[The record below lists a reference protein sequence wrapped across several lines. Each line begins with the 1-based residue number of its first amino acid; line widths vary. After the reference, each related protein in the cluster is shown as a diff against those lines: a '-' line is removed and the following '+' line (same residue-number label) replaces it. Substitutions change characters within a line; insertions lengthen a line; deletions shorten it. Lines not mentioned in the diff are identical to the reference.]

1 MKIYINGRFLTQP
14 ISGVQRYGIEILKSL
29 DSLLCKKA
37 INGKLWEFEVLT
49 PNKNLITNL
58 ELKAIPIK
66 KCGVLTGH
74 LWEQFELPFICG
86 KNVLF
91 CLGNL
96 APVLS
101 LFTNKH
107 VFVTVHDL
115 SFRYFPKA
123 YSLLFRIY
131 YRLIT
136 PIIFWRSAGVITV
149 SNSELKSLLKI
160 YQIDSRKIV
169 AIQNGPF
176 SSDYMQEL
184 SNSEKKTESKDQVE
198 VLYVGAINK
207 RKNIEGFLSA
217 IRLIS
222 NKIPVRGIIIG
233 AGAGSFSKFN
243 LKESMR
249 GSDNIYWRGQI
260 NNINELIE
268 FYRTAK
274 CFVFPSFYEAS
285 PLPPIEAMAAGCPVI
300 ASSIEANMER
310 CGTAAL
316 YCDPNNPADIAE
328 KIEMVITQSE
338 LRDELI
344 EMGFQKCQEYSWERT
359 VIKTFHFIAE
369 KIMN

>member
-29 DSLLCKKA
+29 DSLISKEV
-37 INGKLWEFEVLT
+37 IDSKLWEFEVLT
-49 PNKNLITNL
+49 PNKNLITNI
-58 ELKAIPIK
+58 ELKGIPIK
-66 KCGVLTGH
+66 KCGILMGH
-74 LWEQFELPFICG
+74 LWEQFELPFFCG
-86 KNVLF
+86 KNVLI

-96 APVLS
+96 APVFS
-101 LFTNKH
+101 LLTNNH

-123 YSLLFRIY
+123 YSLLFRIF

-160 YQIDSRKIV
+160 YRIDSKKIV
-169 AIQNGPF
+169 AVQNGPF

-184 SNSEKKTESKDQVE
+184 SNSEMKAESTGHAK

-207 RKNIEGFLSA
+207 RKNIEGFLNA
-217 IRLIS
+217 IRLVRK
-222 NKIPVRGIIIG
+222 KIPVQGIVIG
-233 AGAGSFSKFN
+233 ASGGSFSKFN
-243 LKESMR
+243 LKEFN
-249 GSDNIYWRGQI
+249 DEIHNIYWGGQI

-268 FYRTAK
+268 FYRAAK

-285 PLPPIEAMAAGCPVI
+285 PLPPIEAMAVGCPVI
-300 ASSIEANMER
+300 ASNIEANKER
-310 CGTAAL
+310 CGAAAL
-316 YCDPNNPADIAE
+316 YCDPNNPEDIAE

-338 LRDELI
+338 LRNSLI
-344 EMGFQKCQEYSWERT
+344 EMGFQKCQEYSWEKT
-359 VIKTFHFIAE
+359 VINTFYFISD
-369 KIMN
+369 KIIN

>member
-29 DSLLCKKA
+29 DFLLSKQIIDSKS
-37 INGKLWEFEVLT
+37 WEFEVLT
-49 PNKNLITNL
+49 PNQNLVTNI
-58 ELKAIPIK
+58 ELKSISIK
-66 KCGVLTGH
+66 KCGILSGH
-74 LWEQFELPFICG
+74 FWEQFELPFFCG
-86 KNVLF
+86 TNTLI

-96 APVLS
+96 APIFS
-101 LFTNKH
+101 LFTNSH

-123 YSLLFRIY
+123 YSILFRIY

-160 YQIDSRKIV
+160 YRIDSKKII

-184 SNSEKKTESKDQVE
+184 SNSEKITVPKGLVK

-207 RKNIEGFLSA
+207 RKNIEGFLQA
-217 IRLIS
+217 IRLVEK
-222 NKIPVRGIIIG
+222 KIPIQGIVVG
-233 AGAGSFSKFN
+233 ASGGSFSKFHLN
-243 LKESMR
+243 
-249 GSDNIYWRGQI
+249 GSNGEDSNIYWGGQV

-285 PLPPIEAMAAGCPVI
+285 PLPPIEAMAVGCPVI
-300 ASSIEANMER
+300 ASNIEANKER
-310 CGTAAL
+310 CGEAAL
-316 YCDPNNPADIAE
+316 YCDPNNPEDIAE
-328 KIEMVITQSE
+328 KIEMVITQPE
-338 LRDELI
+338 LRNSLI
-344 EMGFQKCQEYSWERT
+344 EMGFQKCQEYSWEKT
-359 VIKTFHFIAE
+359 VMKTFHFISE
-369 KIMN
+369 KIIN